1 MTAAAAVSVSVSVS
15 VSVRAGGG
23 GGGDSGDGGGGD
35 VGGGVGCGCTRGY
48 VHAVARNCTER
59 YAMRAKGAERKIGG
73 DERIAR
79 FIARGRYGVLDGLNL
94 VA

>member
-1 MTAAAAVSVSVSVS
+1 MERVCSFVLQVDDGGGGGSD
-15 VSVRAGGG
+15 GGG
-23 GGGDSGDGGGGD
+23 GGGGGVGVGGGG
-35 VGGGVGCGCTRGY
+35 GGGGCDCTRGY

-59 YAMRAKGAERKIGG
+59 YATRAKGAERKIGG

-79 FIARGRYGVLDGLNL
+79 FIACGRCGVLDGLNL